1 MTCSVLEVPFLA
13 APTPME
19 MESRHNMVKSY
30 EYYQTPV
37 DEAVQAVRDAQDAAG
52 KDIWEGVDEV

>member
-1 MTCSVLEVPFLA
+1 MIEPFMLPMLMP
-13 APTPME
+13 PTPGE

-37 DEAVQAVRDAQDAAG
+37 DEAVQAVREAQDSVG
-52 KDIWEGVDEV
+52 KDIWENRK

>member
-1 MTCSVLEVPFLA
+1 MSCSALAVPFLV
-13 APTPME
+13 APTPTE

-37 DEAVQAVRDAQDAAG
+37 DEAVQAVRDAQKDVS

>member
-1 MTCSVLEVPFLA
+1 MTCSALEVPFLA
-13 APTPME
+13 SPTPME

-37 DEAVQAVRDAQDAAG
+37 DEAVQAVKDAQDDVS
-52 KDIWEGVDEV
+52 KNIWEGVDEV